1 METEE
6 SESSVTPPLPAEQ
19 PVASTGCKVCGAQ
32 PQEGFPI
39 PLCSDCRTK
48 LARRPI
54 PIGIKVAG
62 AVVGLLII
70 FALTR
75 IPASMAASAAFERGL
90 AAEKKGDFATA
101 EKQYQKS
108 VAVFR
113 NSDRVHGRLFV
124 ASLKAG
130 DRTVARDQYEFL
142 KGRKI
147 DSSLARDNRTILL
160 VGPIL
165 RDRRRRRFT
174 DVSGRD
180 LFVLRLE
187 TKCERIRGEW
197 RKPCE

>member
-6 SESSVTPPLPAEQ
+6 SERSVTPPPLPAEE
-19 PVASTGCKVCGAQ
+19 PVASSGCKVCGAQ

-62 AVVGLLII
+62 AIVGLLII

-75 IPASMAASAAFERGL
+75 IPTSMAATVAFERGL
-90 AAEKKGDFATA
+90 AADKRGDFAAA
-101 EKQYQKS
+101 EKAYQKC

-124 ASLKAG
+124 ASFKAG
-130 DRTVARDQYEFL
+130 RRSRVPETPNPCGSPSRGSHRSPGYSSCRLFASFTSRQSD
-142 KGRKI
+142 
-147 DSSLARDNRTILL
+147 DSFGWIYFTELAS
-160 VGPIL
+160 PSAC
-165 RDRRRRRFT
+165 RR
-174 DVSGRD
+174 
-180 LFVLRLE
+180 
-187 TKCERIRGEW
+187 
-197 RKPCE
+197 